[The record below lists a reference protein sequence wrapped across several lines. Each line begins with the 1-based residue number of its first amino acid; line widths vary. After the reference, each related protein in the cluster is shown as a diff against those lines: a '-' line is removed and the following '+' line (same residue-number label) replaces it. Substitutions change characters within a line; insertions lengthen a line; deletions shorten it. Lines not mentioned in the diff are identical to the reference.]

1 MPLNWAFFGF
11 ETPGSVF
18 CLFAGNHANFSFL
31 SLKTFFL
38 LFGIELAVLT
48 FIASKIGF
56 FCFFTDDHLVLSNVK
71 GFSARLQLITLI
83 VAISQWKQCILSFL
97 AKLRCWQRYHT
108 SVFCLFGQNQG
119 VLSFT
124 TPIGLTIISFTQNF
138 SLFVTKLSC
147 FQHYRSE
154 NGNSVVCCCY
164 TVISFLALKM
174 FFHLFAAK
182 LCLVLSHQTEVFC
195 LFVANHCNRSFIS
208 FKTLLRLFAVE
219 FRCYLGLWRQKP
231 KVLFS
236 VRQS

>member
-1 MPLNWAFFGF
+1 MQLNWAVLRFISRKHFCTCLPLNWAFFGF

-97 AKLRCWQRYHT
+97 AKLRCWQRYHVHWKRFSACLAKT
-108 SVFCLFGQNQG
+108 KEFWALWHQLVWPSSHLHKTFLFLWPNYLVF
-119 VLSFT
+119 S
-124 TPIGLTIISFTQNF
+124 IIE
-138 SLFVTKLSC
+138 VKM
-147 FQHYRSE
+147 
-154 NGNSVVCCCY
+154 
-164 TVISFLALKM
+164 VIR
-174 FFHLFAAK
+174 LFAA
-182 LCLVLSHQTEVFC
+182 V
-195 LFVANHCNRSFIS
+195 
-208 FKTLLRLFAVE
+208 TLLLA
-219 FRCYLGLWRQKP
+219 
-231 KVLFS
+231 FS
-236 VRQS
+236 H

>member
-1 MPLNWAFFGF
+1 MHRKQ
-11 ETPGSVF
+11 V
-18 CLFAGNHANFSFL
+18 
-31 SLKTFFL
+31 
-38 LFGIELAVLT
+38 
-48 FIASKIGF
+48 
-56 FCFFTDDHLVLSNVK
+56 FCFFTDDHVVLSNVK
-71 GFSARLQLITLI
+71 GFSACLQLITLI

-97 AKLRCWQRYHT
+97 AKLRCWQRYHVHWKRF
-108 SVFCLFGQNQG
+108 SACLAKTKEFWALWHQLVWPSSHLHKN
-119 VLSFT
+119 V
-124 TPIGLTIISFTQNF
+124 